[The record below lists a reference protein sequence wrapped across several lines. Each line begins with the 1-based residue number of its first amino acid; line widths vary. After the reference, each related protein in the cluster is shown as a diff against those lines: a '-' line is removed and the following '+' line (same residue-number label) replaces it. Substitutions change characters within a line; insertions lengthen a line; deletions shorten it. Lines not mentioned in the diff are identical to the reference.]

1 MAIAG
6 TPSTTMRQLPMSLA
20 SRHVAVIGAGAAG
33 LVTARELRREG
44 LSVVVFEQ
52 GDQVGGTWVYTPRVE
67 SDPLG
72 LGSIRATVHSS
83 LYRSLRT
90 NLPRECMGF
99 RDYPFVSRDGPDG
112 DPRRF
117 PGHREVLMY
126 LKDFAREFGIAE
138 LVRLETEVVHVG
150 LVEDSK
156 WKVISRKSGSDEA
169 GVDEIFDAVVVCN
182 GHFTEPRVAEIPGI
196 SKWPGKQIHSH
207 NYRVPEPFRDQV
219 VVLIG
224 SSASGLDISREI
236 AAVAKEVHIA
246 ARTFVD
252 GTLGKQAGY
261 DNLWLHPMIESVR
274 DDGTVYFLDGSF
286 ILADVIL
293 HCTGYKYH
301 FAFLETDGYVTVDD
315 NRVGPLYKHIFP
327 PVLAPW
333 LSFVGLPWKVIPFRM
348 FELQSKWIA
357 GVLSNRLMLPSQKEM
372 MEDVEDFYSSL
383 EVSGTPKRYTH
394 SLFDYQFEYNDWLT
408 SQCGCPADEEWRKE
422 MFYSCVKN
430 LFARPE
436 SYRDEW
442 EDHHLLLQ
450 AHEDFIQYTLNRVS
464 NRCLPQ

>member
-1 MAIAG
+1 M
-6 TPSTTMRQLPMSLA
+6 PLA

-44 LSVVVFEQ
+44 LSVVVFE
-52 GDQVGGTWVYTPRVE
+52 GADQVGGTWVYTPRVE

-72 LGSIRATVHSS
+72 LSPIRATVNSS

-99 RDYPFVSRDGPDG
+99 RDFPFVSRDDPDR

-126 LKDFAREFGIAE
+126 LKDFTREFGIAE
-138 LVRLETEVVHVG
+138 LVRLETEVLRVG
-150 LVEDSK
+150 LVEGSK
-156 WKVISRKSGSDEA
+156 WKVISRRRGRDETS
-169 GVDEIFDAVVVCN
+169 VDEIFDAVVVCN
-182 GHFTEPRVAEIPGI
+182 GHFTEPRVAEIPGM

-207 NYRVPEPFRDQV
+207 NYRVPEPFQDQI

-224 SSASGLDISREI
+224 SSASAVDISREI
-236 AAVAKEVHIA
+236 ADVAKEVHIA

-252 GTLGKQAGY
+252 GTFGKQTGY
-261 DNLWLHPMIESVR
+261 DNMWLHPMIESVR
-274 DDGTVYFLDGSF
+274 EDGTVYFQDGSF

-293 HCTGYKYH
+293 HCTGYKYD
-301 FAFLETDGYVTVDD
+301 FPFLETDGFVTVDD
-315 NRVGPLYKHIFP
+315 NRVGPLYKDIFP

-333 LSFVGLPWKVIPFRM
+333 LSFVGLPWKVIPFPM

-357 GVLSNRLMLPSQKEM
+357 GVLSSRLTLPSQQEM
-372 MEDVEDFYSSL
+372 MEDVEAFYSAL

-394 SLFDYQFEYNDWLT
+394 NMGGGTQFEYNAWLAAH
-408 SQCGCPADEEWRKE
+408 CGCPADEEWRKQ
-422 MFYSCVKN
+422 MYYSTSKN
-430 LFARPE
+430 RSARPG

-442 EDHHLLLQ
+442 EDHHLVLQ
-450 AHEDFIQYTLNRVS
+450 AHEDFIDYTSNGVS
-464 NRCLPQ
+464 DRCLSQ

>member
-1 MAIAG
+1 
-6 TPSTTMRQLPMSLA
+6 MSLA

-72 LGSIRATVHSS
+72 LGPIRATVHSS

-99 RDYPFVSRDGPDG
+99 RDYPFVSRDDPDG

-150 LVEDSK
+150 LVEESK

-196 SKWPGKQIHSH
+196 
-207 NYRVPEPFRDQV
+207 YLCF
-219 VVLIG
+219 L
-224 SSASGLDISREI
+224 
-236 AAVAKEVHIA
+236 
-246 ARTFVD
+246 
-252 GTLGKQAGY
+252 GTLMG
-261 DNLWLHPMIESVR
+261 
-274 DDGTVYFLDGSF
+274 
-286 ILADVIL
+286 
-293 HCTGYKYH
+293 
-301 FAFLETDGYVTVDD
+301 
-315 NRVGPLYKHIFP
+315 
-327 PVLAPW
+327 
-333 LSFVGLPWKVIPFRM
+333 FVNF
-348 FELQSKWIA
+348 
-357 GVLSNRLMLPSQKEM
+357 
-372 MEDVEDFYSSL
+372 
-383 EVSGTPKRYTH
+383 
-394 SLFDYQFEYNDWLT
+394 
-408 SQCGCPADEEWRKE
+408 
-422 MFYSCVKN
+422 
-430 LFARPE
+430 
-436 SYRDEW
+436 
-442 EDHHLLLQ
+442 
-450 AHEDFIQYTLNRVS
+450 
-464 NRCLPQ
+464 